1 MVHRCQVETFA
12 AAYCYCLISKLLYIG
27 FRTMFRTSST
37 QAVVLHRHRV
47 GEIHKGLLLL
57 TLDMGMIRAL
67 AHGAYKMRSR
77 FRTVTEP
84 FSNIKVYLY
93 HDPVKD
99 QYKITDAVSLSL
111 FTGIQGNI
119 VKFFIASLWAEVIIK
134 SFGGGESSGELFNL
148 FRNALKYLDSA
159 AAGSEH
165 FVSQQFLWRFMALSG
180 FSPELSVCSN
190 CSVEIENMLYFP
202 DGELAPFCN
211 KCIRGKYE
219 SLSAGAR
226 RYLQTTLQLPLSAAL
241 KVGLMEE
248 SVISLKQVT
257 FQLVQTMVD
266 SPLNT
271 IKTGKGIL

>member
-1 MVHRCQVETFA
+1 
-12 AAYCYCLISKLLYIG
+12 
-27 FRTMFRTSST
+27 MFRTSST
-37 QAVVLHRHRV
+37 QAVVLYRHRV
-47 GEIHKGLLLL
+47 GEIHKGLSLL

-77 FRTVTEP
+77 FRTLTEP

-99 QYKITDAVSLSL
+99 QYKITDVVSLSL
-111 FTGIQGNI
+111 FTGIQGNM
-119 VKFFIASLWAEVIIK
+119 VKFFTASLWAEVIMK
-134 SFGGGESSGELFNL
+134 SYGGGESSTELFNL
-148 FRNALKYLDSA
+148 FRNALQYLDSA
-159 AAGSEH
+159 SPGSEH
-165 FVSQQFLWRFMALSG
+165 FVSQQFLWRFMTLSG

-190 CSVEIENMLYFP
+190 CNVEIENILFFP
-202 DGELAPFCN
+202 AGELAPFCN
-211 KCIRGKYE
+211 KCIRGKYS
-219 SLSAGAR
+219 SLSSGAR

-241 KVGLMEE
+241 KVRLMEE